1 MLKQFR
7 TTYREF
13 PREFWILVMASFIDR
28 LGGTLIFPFFALY
41 ITQKFNV
48 GMTEAGALLGLFSV
62 SGLVGSTIG
71 GALTDRFGRRSM
83 VLFGLIT
90 SAFTSIALGLVND
103 LTLFYP
109 VAVVVG
115 MLSNIAGP
123 AHQAMV
129 ADMLP
134 EGKRAQGF
142 GILRVTA
149 NLAWIF
155 GPTIG
160 GFVAA
165 QSYLLLFILDAIS
178 STITALIVFRFIPET
193 KPALAEGEEAETLTQ
208 TFTGYRKVAADRPFI
223 GFLVTSIVMLIVYQ
237 QLYNTLSVYL
247 RDVHGIPTQGYGM
260 MMSIN
265 ALTVV
270 VLQFWV
276 TRRTSGYPP
285 LLMMALGTGFY
296 LVGFTMYG
304 FVSGYLL
311 FTLAMVIITFGEM
324 IVVPVGQALAARF
337 APEAMRGRY
346 MAFFSLSWTFPA
358 TIGPLAAGLIMDN
371 YDPNWVWYAGGILC
385 AVSIVGFLILHR
397 TTGRRLAPTLD
408 HPVERTMAAQGID

>member
-1 MLKQFR
+1 MLRQFR
-7 TTYREF
+7 TTYRNF
-13 PREFWILVMASFIDR
+13 PREFWVLVSASFIDR
-28 LGGTLIFPFFALY
+28 VGGTLIFPFFALY

-48 GMTEAGALLGLFSV
+48 GMTEAGALLGMFSI
-62 SGLVGSTIG
+62 SGLIGSTIG

-83 VLFGLIT
+83 VLFGLIS
-90 SAFTSIALGLVND
+90 SAFTSISLGLVND
-103 LTLFYP
+103 LAVFYP
-109 VAVVVG
+109 LAIVVG
-115 MLSNIAGP
+115 MLWNIAGP

-134 EGKRAQGF
+134 EEKRAEGF
-142 GILRVTA
+142 GILRVVA

-160 GFVAA
+160 GFLAA
-165 QSYLLLFILDAIS
+165 RSYLLLFILDAIT

-193 KPALAEGEEAETLTQ
+193 KPALAEGQQPETLAQ
-208 TFTGYRKVAADRPFI
+208 SFTGYRKVAADRPFI
-223 GFLVTSIVMLIVYQ
+223 GFLLTSILMLIVYQ
-237 QLYNTLSVYL
+237 QLYNTLSVFL

-260 MMSIN
+260 MMSVN

-270 VLQFWV
+270 ALQFWV
-276 TRRTSGYPP
+276 SRRTAPYPP
-285 LLMMALGTGFY
+285 LLMMALGAGFY

-304 FVSGYLL
+304 FVSGYAL
-311 FTLAMVIITFGEM
+311 FILAMVIITFGEM
-324 IVVPVGQALAARF
+324 IVVPVAQALAARF

-371 YDPNWVWYAGGILC
+371 YDPNWIWYAGGILC
-385 AVSIVGFLILHR
+385 AISIAGFLLLHR
-397 TTGRRLAPTLD
+397 SVASRLESTAN
-408 HPVERTMAAQGID
+408 VAVAQALALPSVD